1 MNNINNIYNN
11 TNTNSNNTNTNINY
25 LSTINPH
32 ERDAFIEFEEGP
44 HIYKIQGDPSQ
55 YTSVTTWNHSH
66 FEHFDADAIID
77 KMMNSKNW
85 KTNKYYGMSR
95 EEILTLWNDS
105 RDEAA
110 QAGTKMHYDIE
121 CYYNTFHNINN
132 DYENTK
138 TQVIKNSSLEYSYF
152 LKFAEDYNY
161 LKPYRTEW
169 MIWDSDV
176 KIAGSVDMVFQEDAI
191 RDPDSILIYDWKRSK
206 EITKTSNFN
215 KFAITECIN
224 HLPDTNFWHYSL
236 QLNVYKYILEK
247 NYGKKVKGL
256 YLVCLHP
263 LNKNG
268 SYIRIPCA
276 DLQKEVGDLFEM
288 RKMEYKNKL
297 L

>member
-1 MNNINNIYNN
+1 M
-11 TNTNSNNTNTNINY
+11 NSNNIIHNNININY

-44 HIYKIQGDPSQ
+44 HIYNIQGDPSK

-66 FEHFDADAIID
+66 FEQFDASAIID

-85 KTNKYYGMSR
+85 KANKYYGMTK
-95 EEILTLWNDS
+95 EEIIAQWDAS

-121 CYYNTFHNINN
+121 CYYNIFHEN
-132 DYENTK
+132 DRENTN
-138 TQVIKNSSLEYSYF
+138 TQLIENTSLEYSYF
-152 LKFAEDYNY
+152 LKFAEDYKH

-176 KIAGSVDMVFQEDAI
+176 KIAGSVDMVFQDDAGG
-191 RDPDSILIYDWKRSK
+191 DPNSIVIYDWKRSK

-215 KFAITECIN
+215 KFATTECIN

-263 LNKNG
+263 SNKNG

-276 DLQKEVGDLFEM
+276 DLQKEVRDLFEL
-288 RKMEYKNKL
+288 RKEELKREMI
-297 L
+297 

>member
-1 MNNINNIYNN
+1 MTSNNITNNNN
-11 TNTNSNNTNTNINY
+11 NKITHY
-25 LSTINPH
+25 LSAINPH

-44 HIYKIQGDPSQ
+44 HIYKIQGDPSR

-85 KTNKYYGMSR
+85 KTNKYYGMSKN
-95 EEILTLWNDS
+95 EIITQWDAS

-121 CYYNTFHNINN
+121 CYYNTNANESPHKNTQLI
-132 DYENTK
+132 ENT
-138 TQVIKNSSLEYSYF
+138 SLEYSYF
-152 LKFAEDYNY
+152 LKFAEDYKH

-176 KIAGSVDMVFQEDAI
+176 KIAGSVDMVFQAEAGVDV
-191 RDPDSILIYDWKRSK
+191 DSILIYDWKRSK

-215 KFAITECIN
+215 KYALSECIN

-247 NYGKKVKGL
+247 NYGKNVKGL

-276 DLQKEVGDLFEM
+276 DLQKEVEELFEM
-288 RKMEYKNKL
+288 RKNELEK
-297 L
+297 

>member
-1 MNNINNIYNN
+1 MNTHNINNI
-11 TNTNSNNTNTNINY
+11 NINY

-85 KTNKYYGMSR
+85 KTNKYYGMSK
-95 EEILTLWNDS
+95 EDIITQWDTS
-105 RDEAA
+105 RDEASS
-110 QAGTKMHYDIE
+110 AGTKMHYDIE
-121 CYYNTFHNINN
+121 CYYNANANANANESPHKNTQLI
-132 DYENTK
+132 ENT
-138 TQVIKNSSLEYSYF
+138 SLEYSYF
-152 LKFAEDYNY
+152 LKFAEDYKH

-176 KIAGSVDMVFQEDAI
+176 KIAGSVDMVFQDDANS
-191 RDPDSILIYDWKRSK
+191 DPDSILIYDWKRSK

-215 KFAITECIN
+215 KYALTECIN

-263 LNKNG
+263 SNKNG

-276 DLQKEVGDLFEM
+276 DLQKEVKDLFEM
-288 RKMEYKNKL
+288 RKRQLENKY
-297 L
+297 